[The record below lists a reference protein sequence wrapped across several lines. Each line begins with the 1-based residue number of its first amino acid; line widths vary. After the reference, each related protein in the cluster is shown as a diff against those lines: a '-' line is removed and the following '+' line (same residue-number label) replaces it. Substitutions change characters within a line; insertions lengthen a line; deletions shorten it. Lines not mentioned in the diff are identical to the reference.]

1 MRHKT
6 VSISKAK
13 ATLLELV
20 RKVNDEGEAY
30 LLTRDGEAVS
40 ALVPLEDYEALLES
54 SDVRSDTQTMNDLQM
69 ALEDEK
75 KGRLWKRDPAGK
87 WTRLKKKPSA
97 A

>member
-6 VSISKAK
+6 ISISKAK

-20 RKVNDEGEAY
+20 RKVNDEGNAY
-30 LLTRDGEAVS
+30 LLTRDGEAIS

-54 SDVRSDTQTMNDLQM
+54 SDVRFDAQTMKDLRS
-69 ALEDEK
+69 ALDDEK
-75 KGRLWKRDPAGK
+75 KGRLWRRDTSGK
-87 WTRLKKKPSA
+87 WIRVKKRAKA

>member
-6 VSISKAK
+6 VSVSKAK

-40 ALVPLEDYEALLES
+40 ALVPLEDYEALVES
-54 SDVRSDTQTMNDLQM
+54 SDVRSDIQTMKDIRL

-75 KGRLWKRDPAGK
+75 KGRLWRRNSSGQ
-87 WTRLKKKPSA
+87 WIRMKKKTRA

>member
-6 VSISKAK
+6 VSISRAK

-20 RKVNDEGEAY
+20 RKVNDEGKAY

-54 SDVRSDTQTMNDLQM
+54 SDVHSNTQTMKDLRL

-75 KGRLWKRDPAGK
+75 KGRLWKRDPLGK
-87 WTRLKKKPSA
+87 WIRIKKKSTA